1 LWELP
6 PVDAGTEATPGRR
19 DVPRSAEWELRE
31 LPSGPDA
38 ELLVGVAQ
46 VVLHGSRAEEQP
58 GGDVAVAE
66 SGTYE

>member
-1 LWELP
+1 
-6 PVDAGTEATPGRR
+6 VDAGTEATIGQR
-19 DVPRSAEWELRE
+19 DLSMSAEWELRE

-58 GGDVAVAE
+58 GGDVTVAE
-66 SGTYE
+66 SGANE

>member
-1 LWELP
+1 
-6 PVDAGTEATPGRR
+6 
-19 DVPRSAEWELRE
+19 LRE

-38 ELLVGVAQ
+38 ELLEGVAQ